1 MKVIDLS
8 ENNGDIDLRMI
19 KEEGIDNVILRL
31 CWIGNKNNHTK
42 DKLIDYYY
50 TQAKIYNMKIGFYVY
65 SYCESVENLKLALN
79 YIDNILNELN
89 AKNNEIYLDLEDKQI
104 SGLSKENL
112 TEQAKYFCNYYK
124 EKGYKSGIYANLDW
138 FKNKLEYNELKNY
151 KIWLAE
157 WNVTKPSIECDLW
170 QYTDNLIINNKR
182 FDCSYIIN
190 ENEDEKKEGE
200 FEVKDYENGSTI
212 EYVYQDDHDFKQ
224 IGYLHPY
231 ETAKCYG
238 IVNNRALIVYT
249 VDGTTSKK
257 SGFVKW
263 LGGIK

>member
-1 MKVIDLS
+1 MKELCF
-8 ENNGDIDLRMI
+8 DISTWQG
-19 KEEGIDNVILRL
+19 GINYNDIRNRVNFAILRA
-31 CWIGNKNNHTK
+31 GFSYTK
-42 DKLIDYYY
+42 DNRFEEHYANLHGEGMHLGAYWYSY
-50 TQAKIYNMKIGFYVY
+50 ATSPSQAKAEARLFLQTIKGKEFD
-65 SYCESVENLKLALN
+65 LP
-79 YIDNILNELN
+79 
-89 AKNNEIYLDLEDKQI
+89 IYLDVEAEELKTE
-104 SGLSKENL
+104 SKENL
-112 TEQAKYFCNYYK
+112 NSLIDIFNKQV
-124 EKGYKSGIYANLDW
+124 EKSGNWAGIYANLDW

-157 WNVTKPSIECDLW
+157 WNVTKPTIECDLW

-190 ENEDEKKEGE
+190 ENEDEKEGE

-212 EYVYQDDHDFKQ
+212 EYVYQDDKDLKQ

-249 VDGTTSKK
+249 VDGTTTKK